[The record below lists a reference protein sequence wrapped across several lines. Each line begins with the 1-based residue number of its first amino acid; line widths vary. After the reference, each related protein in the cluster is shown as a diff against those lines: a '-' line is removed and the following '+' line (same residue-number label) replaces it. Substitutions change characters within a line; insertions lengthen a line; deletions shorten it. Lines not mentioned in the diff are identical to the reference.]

1 MENASTVRFSS
12 CRGVA
17 FEIKPHANPFAVDT
31 TDQNRYANAERE
43 ETSSRFRLP
52 WDFMRNASKVF
63 PSSIQHSM
71 SRASSHFCDLDSD
84 NEDEEEEKDDIF
96 YLEEG
101 GIKEGNEEHSE
112 TDEKAILASSASKH
126 SEKPQQPPVPKKR
139 ASRLSIILLDQ
150 GLFTVY
156 KRLFVLSLFLNV
168 LALVL
173 AATGN
178 FAYARNRAALFSI
191 ANILAL
197 TLCRSEAFLRIVFYL
212 TVNLLGHSFVPLR
225 IKIMVTSLLQSL
237 GGIHSGCGVSSI
249 AWLIYALVLTLKNRD
264 NTSTA
269 IIAVAST
276 ILSLL
281 CLTSAAAFPL
291 VRHLHHNVFERVH
304 RFAGWTALGLVW
316 AFIVL
321 TISYDPKSRSY
332 TDNLGSK
339 LIKTQEFWFTLTI
352 TVSILLP
359 WLTVRRVPV
368 DVSSL
373 SGHASLIK
381 FRGGVKSGILGRIS
395 PSPLSEWHAFGIISD
410 GKTSHMMLAGAVG
423 DFTKS
428 LVSKPP
434 THLWVRTVHFAG
446 LPYLVNLYDKVLLV
460 ATGSGICVFLSF
472 LMQQSKAEVYL
483 IWVAKGLDDNFGSE
497 IVNRIKDYPH
507 QDRIIVHDTAVL
519 GRPNVSEMSVEASKK
534 FGAQVVIVTSNPE
547 GSRDVVNACKASGV
561 PAFGPIWDS

>member
-17 FEIKPHANPFAVDT
+17 FEIKPHANPFAIDPN
-31 TDQNRYANAERE
+31 DQNRNVNAIPESR
-43 ETSSRFRLP
+43 RFRLP

-63 PSSIQHSM
+63 PSSMQHSM

-84 NEDEEEEKDDIF
+84 NDEEEEEERDSLY

-101 GIKEGNEEHSE
+101 GIKEGDEQHSE
-112 TDEKAILASSASKH
+112 NDEKAILASSASKH
-126 SEKPQQPPVPKKR
+126 SEKPQQTPIPKKR

-156 KRLFVLSLFLNV
+156 KRLFVVSLLLNI

-173 AATGN
+173 AATGH
-178 FAYARNRAALFSI
+178 FTYARNRASLFSI

-197 TLCRSEAFLRIVFYL
+197 TLCRSEAFLRLVFYL
-212 TVNLLGHSFVPLR
+212 TVNLLGHSFVPVR
-225 IKIMVTSLLQSL
+225 IKLAVTSLLQSL

-249 AWLIYALVLTLKNRD
+249 TWLVYALVLTLKDRD

-269 IIAVAST
+269 IIAVASA

-281 CLTSAAAFPL
+281 CLTSLAAFPL

-304 RFAGWTALGLVW
+304 RFAGWSALGLVW
-316 AFIVL
+316 AFVVL
-321 TISYDPKSRSY
+321 TISYDPISRSY
-332 TDNLGSK
+332 TDDLGSK
-339 LIKTQEFWFTLTI
+339 LIRTQEFWFTLAI
-352 TVSILLP
+352 TVAILLP

-434 THLWVRTVHFAG
+434 SHLWVRTVHFAG
-446 LPYLVNLYDKVLLV
+446 LPYLVNLYDKV
-460 ATGSGICVFLSF
+460 
-472 LMQQSKAEVYL
+472 
-483 IWVAKGLDDNFGSE
+483 N
-497 IVNRIKDYPH
+497 
-507 QDRIIVHDTAVL
+507 
-519 GRPNVSEMSVEASKK
+519 
-534 FGAQVVIVTSNPE
+534 
-547 GSRDVVNACKASGV
+547 
-561 PAFGPIWDS
+561 

>member
-17 FEIKPHANPFAVDT
+17 FEIKPHANPFAIIT
-31 TDQNRYANAERE
+31 TDQNLNANAERE
-43 ETSSRFRLP
+43 ETSRRFRLP
-52 WDFMRNASKVF
+52 KDFIRNASKAF
-63 PSSIQHSM
+63 PSSLQQSISL
-71 SRASSHFCDLDSD
+71 ASSHFCDLDSD
-84 NEDEEEEKDDIF
+84 NDEEEDEDDF
-96 YLEEG
+96 YYLEEG
-101 GIKEGNEEHSE
+101 VFKEGDD
-112 TDEKAILASSASKH
+112 TDENAILDSSSSKH

-139 ASRLSIILLDQ
+139 VSRLSIILLDQ
-150 GLFTVY
+150 D
-156 KRLFVLSLFLNV
+156 S
-168 LALVL
+168 
-173 AATGN
+173 
-178 FAYARNRAALFSI
+178 SP
-191 ANILAL
+191 
-197 TLCRSEAFLRIVFYL
+197 SEAFLRLVFYL
-212 TVNLLGHSFVPLR
+212 TVTILGRSFVPLR
-225 IKIMVTSLLQSL
+225 IKIAVTSLLQSL

-249 AWLIYALVLTLKNRD
+249 VWLVYSLILTLKDRD
-264 NTSTA
+264 NNSTA
-269 IIAVAST
+269 IIAVASA

-304 RFAGWTALGLVW
+304 RFAGWSALGLVW

-321 TISYDPKSRSY
+321 TTSYDPVSRSY
-332 TDNLGSK
+332 TDNIAST
-339 LIKTQEFWFTLTI
+339 LIKRQGFWFTLAI
-352 TVSILLP
+352 TVAIVLP

-368 DVSSL
+368 DISSL

-381 FRGGVKSGILGRIS
+381 FSGGVKPGILGRIS
-395 PSPLSEWHAFGIISD
+395 PSPLSEWHAFRIISD

-446 LPYLVNLYDKVLLV
+446 LPYLVNLYGK
-460 ATGSGICVFLSF
+460 
-472 LMQQSKAEVYL
+472 QSKAEVYL

-497 IVNRIKDYPH
+497 IVNRIKSYPH
-507 QDRIIVHDTAVL
+507 QDRIIVHDTAIL
-519 GRPNVSEMSVEASKK
+519 GRPNVSEMSVKASKK

>member
-17 FEIKPHANPFAVDT
+17 FEIKPNANPFAVVT
-31 TDQNRYANAERE
+31 TDQNRNVNAERE
-43 ETSSRFRLP
+43 GTSSRFRLP
-52 WDFMRNASKVF
+52 WDFMRNASKVV
-63 PSSIQHSM
+63 PSSIEHSM
-71 SRASSHFCDLDSD
+71 SRASSHFCDLDPD
-84 NEDEEEEKDDIF
+84 NDDEEEEKDDIF

-101 GIKEGNEEHSE
+101 GIKEGNEEHNE
-112 TDEKAILASSASKH
+112 TEEKAMLASSASKH
-126 SEKPQQPPVPKKR
+126 SEKPQQPPIPKKR
-139 ASRLSIILLDQ
+139 PSRLSIILLDQ

-156 KRLFVLSLFLNV
+156 KHLFVLSLSLNV

-197 TLCRSEAFLRIVFYL
+197 ILCRSEAFLRLVFYL
-212 TVNLLGHSFVPLR
+212 TVKLLGHSFVPLR
-225 IKIMVTSLLQSL
+225 IKIAVTALLQSL
-237 GGIHSGCGVSSI
+237 GGIHSGCGVSSV
-249 AWLIYALVLTLKNRD
+249 AWLIYALVLTLKDRD

-281 CLTSAAAFPL
+281 CLTC
-291 VRHLHHNVFERVH
+291 
-304 RFAGWTALGLVW
+304 LVW
-316 AFIVL
+316 AFVIL
-321 TISYDPKSRSY
+321 TVSYDPKSRSY
-332 TDNLGSK
+332 TDDLGSK
-339 LIKTQEFWFTLTI
+339 LIKTQEFWFTLVITI
-352 TVSILLP
+352 AILLP

-381 FRGGVKSGILGRIS
+381 FRGGLKSGILGRIS

-434 THLWVRTVHFAG
+434 THLWVRITC
-446 LPYLVNLYDKVLLV
+446 

-472 LMQQSKAEVYL
+472 LMQPSKAEVYL

-497 IVNRIKDYPH
+497 VVNRIKDYPH
-507 QDRIIVHDTAVL
+507 QDRIIVHDTAIL
-519 GRPNVSEMSVEASKK
+519 GRPNVSKMSVEASKK

>member
-17 FEIKPHANPFAVDT
+17 FEIKPHANPFAIIT
-31 TDQNRYANAERE
+31 TDQNLNANAERE
-43 ETSSRFRLP
+43 ETSRRFRLP
-52 WDFMRNASKVF
+52 KDFIRNASKAF
-63 PSSIQHSM
+63 PSSLQQSISL
-71 SRASSHFCDLDSD
+71 ASSHFCDLDSD
-84 NEDEEEEKDDIF
+84 NDEEEDEDDF
-96 YLEEG
+96 YYLEEG
-101 GIKEGNEEHSE
+101 VFKEGDD
-112 TDEKAILASSASKH
+112 TDENAILDSSSSKH

-139 ASRLSIILLDQ
+139 VSRLSIILLDQ
-150 GLFTVY
+150 DSSPFTNVSS
-156 KRLFVLSLFLNV
+156 SLHS
-168 LALVL
+168 
-173 AATGN
+173 TGRFN
-178 FAYARNRAALFSI
+178 YARNGASMFSI

-197 TLCRSEAFLRIVFYL
+197 TLCRSEAFLRLVFYL
-212 TVNLLGHSFVPLR
+212 TVTILGRSFVPLR
-225 IKIMVTSLLQSL
+225 IKIAVTSLLQSL

-249 AWLIYALVLTLKNRD
+249 VWLVYSLILTLKDRD
-264 NTSTA
+264 NNSTA
-269 IIAVAST
+269 IIAVASA

-304 RFAGWTALGLVW
+304 RFAGWSALGLVW

-321 TISYDPKSRSY
+321 TTSYDPVSRSY
-332 TDNLGSK
+332 TDNIAST
-339 LIKTQEFWFTLTI
+339 LIKRQGFWFTLAI
-352 TVSILLP
+352 TVAIVLP

-368 DVSSL
+368 DISSL

-381 FRGGVKSGILGRIS
+381 FSGGVKPGILGRIS
-395 PSPLSEWHAFGIISD
+395 PSPLSEWHAFRIISD

-446 LPYLVNLYDKVLLV
+446 LPYLVNLYGKVLLV

-497 IVNRIKDYPH
+497 IVNRIKSYPH
-507 QDRIIVHDTAVL
+507 QDRIIVHDTAIL
-519 GRPNVSEMSVEASKK
+519 GRPNVSEMSVKASKK

>member
-1 MENASTVRFSS
+1 QTRKKTKMENASTVRFSS

-17 FEIKPHANPFAVDT
+17 FEIKPHVNPFAIDNT
-31 TDQNRYANAERE
+31 TDRNRNANDERE

-84 NEDEEEEKDDIF
+84 YDEEEDAKDDIY

-101 GIKEGNEEHSE
+101 GISEGDEHHSE

-126 SEKPQQPPVPKKR
+126 SEKLSQPPIPKKR

-156 KRLFVLSLFLNV
+156 KRLFIVSLFLNV
-168 LALVL
+168 VALVL

-178 FAYARNRAALFSI
+178 FAYARNRASLFSI

-197 TLCRSEAFLRIVFYL
+197 TLCRSEAFLRLVFYL
-212 TVNLLGHSFVPLR
+212 TVSLLGRSFVPLR
-225 IKIMVTSLLQSL
+225 IKTAVTSLLQSL
-237 GGIHSGCGVSSI
+237 GGIHSGCGVSSV
-249 AWLIYALVLTLKNRD
+249 AWLIYSLVLTLKDRD

-269 IIAVAST
+269 IIAVASA

-304 RFAGWTALGLVW
+304 RFAGWSALGLVW

-321 TISYDPKSRSY
+321 TISYDPISRTY

-339 LIKTQEFWFTLTI
+339 LIKTQEFWFTLAITI
-352 TVSILLP
+352 AILLP

-368 DVSSL
+368 DRRRE
-373 SGHASLIK
+373 IRD
-381 FRGGVKSGILGRIS
+381 FRSDQSIS
-395 PSPLSEWHAFGIISD
+395 VVGMARFFGIISD
-410 GKTSHMMLAGAVG
+410 GQTSHMMLAGAVG

-472 LMQQSKAEVYL
+472 LLQQSKAEVYL

-507 QDRIIVHDTAVL
+507 QDRVIVHDTAIL
-519 GRPNVSEMSVEASKK
+519 GRPDVSKMSVEASKK

>member
-17 FEIKPHANPFAVDT
+17 FEIKPHANPFAVVT

-43 ETSSRFRLP
+43 GTSSRFRLP

-63 PSSIQHSM
+63 PTSIQHSM

-84 NEDEEEEKDDIF
+84 NEEEEEKDDIF

-178 FAYARNRAALFSI
+178 FVYARNRAALFSI

-212 TVNLLGHSFVPLR
+212 TVKLLGNSVVPLR
-225 IKIMVTSLLQSL
+225 IKIAVTSLLQSL
-237 GGIHSGCGVSSI
+237 GGIHSGCGISSI
-249 AWLIYALVLTLKNRD
+249 AWLIYALVLTLKDRD

-269 IIAVAST
+269 IIVVAST

-281 CLTSAAAFPL
+281 CLTSAAAF
-291 VRHLHHNVFERVH
+291 
-304 RFAGWTALGLVW
+304 AGWTALGLVW
-316 AFIVL
+316 AFIIL

-352 TVSILLP
+352 TVAILLP

-381 FRGGVKSGILGRIS
+381 FRGGVKAGILGRIS

-434 THLWVRTVHFAG
+434 THLWVRTVNFAG

-472 LMQQSKAEVYL
+472 LMQQSKAE
-483 IWVAKGLDDNFGSE
+483 

-507 QDRIIVHDTAVL
+507 QDRIIVHDTAIL

>member
-1 MENASTVRFSS
+1 MVNAPIVRFYS

-17 FEIKPHANPFAVDT
+17 SEINPHANPFAIFT
-31 TDQNRYANAERE
+31 NDQNRNANAERE
-43 ETSSRFRLP
+43 KSSSRFQLI
-52 WDFMRNASKVF
+52 RNASKVS
-63 PSSIQHSM
+63 PSSFQHSM
-71 SRASSHFCDLDSD
+71 SRTSSHFCDLDLD
-84 NEDEEEEKDDIF
+84 NEEEEEEDDNI
-96 YLEEG
+96 YYIEEG
-101 GIKEGNEEHSE
+101 GTKEGDEQHS
-112 TDEKAILASSASKH
+112 D
-126 SEKPQQPPVPKKR
+126 KPQQPPILKKR

-156 KRLFVLSLFLNV
+156 KRLFVTSLFLNV
-168 LALVL
+168 IALVL
-173 AATGN
+173 AATGR
-178 FAYARNRAALFSI
+178 FTYARNRAALFSL
-191 ANILAL
+191 ANILVL
-197 TLCRSEAFLRIVFYL
+197 TLCRSEAFLRLVFYL
-212 TVNLLGHSFVPLR
+212 TVKILGHSFVPLR
-225 IKIMVTSLLQSL
+225 IKTAVTSLLQSL

-249 AWLIYALVLTLKNRD
+249 AWLIYALVLTLKDRD
-264 NTSTA
+264 NASTA
-269 IIAVAST
+269 IIAVASA

-281 CLTSAAAFPL
+281 CLTSLAAFPL

-304 RFAGWTALGLVW
+304 RFSGWAALGLVW

-332 TDNLGSK
+332 TDDLGSK
-339 LIKTQEFWFTLTI
+339 LIKTQEFWFTLAI
-352 TVSILLP
+352 TVAVVLP
-359 WLTVRRVPV
+359 WLSVRRVPV

-507 QDRIIVHDTAVL
+507 QDRIIVHDTAIL
-519 GRPNVSEMSVEASKK
+519 GRPNVSEMSVKASKK
-534 FGAQVVIVTSNPE
+534 FEAQVVIVTSNPE

>member
-17 FEIKPHANPFAVDT
+17 FEIKPQANPFAINT
-31 TDQNRYANAERE
+31 ADQNRNANAERE
-43 ETSSRFRLP
+43 ETSRRFRLP
-52 WDFMRNASKVF
+52 RDFIRSASKVL
-63 PSSIQHSM
+63 PSSLQHSI
-71 SRASSHFCDLDSD
+71 SLASSHFCDLDSD
-84 NEDEEEEKDDIF
+84 NEEEEDEDDFF

-101 GIKEGNEEHSE
+101 VFKEGDEQHND
-112 TDEKAILASSASKH
+112 TDENAILDSSSSKH

-139 ASRLSIILLDQ
+139 VSRLSIILLDQ

-156 KRLFVLSLFLNV
+156 KRLFVVSLFLNV
-168 LALVL
+168 IPLVL
-173 AATGN
+173 AATGH
-178 FAYARNRAALFSI
+178 FTYARNRASLFSI

-197 TLCRSEAFLRIVFYL
+197 TLCRSEAFLRLVFYL
-212 TVNLLGHSFVPLR
+212 TVTILGRSFVPVGL
-225 IKIMVTSLLQSL
+225 KIAVTSLLQSL

-249 AWLIYALVLTLKNRD
+249 VWLVYSLVLTLKESG

-269 IIAVAST
+269 IIAVASA

-281 CLTSAAAFPL
+281 CLTSIAAFPL

-304 RFAGWTALGLVW
+304 RFAGWSALVLVW
-316 AFIVL
+316 AFVTL
-321 TISYDPKSRSY
+321 TISYDPVTRSY
-332 TDNLGSK
+332 TDNLASK
-339 LIKTQEFWFTLTI
+339 LIRRQEFWFTLAI
-352 TVSILLP
+352 TVAIVLP

-381 FRGGVKSGILGRIS
+381 FSGGVKSGILGRIS

-434 THLWVRTVHFAG
+434 THLWARTVHFAG

-460 ATGSGICVFLSF
+460 ATGSGICVFLSL
-472 LMQQSKAEVYL
+472 LMQQTKAEVYL

-497 IVNRIKDYPH
+497 IVNRIKAYPH
-507 QDRIIVHDTAVL
+507 QDRIIVHDTSIL
-519 GRPNVSEMSVEASKK
+519 GRPNVSEMSVKASKK
-534 FGAQVVIVTSNPE
+534 FEAQVVIVTSNPE

>member
-1 MENASTVRFSS
+1 MFQL
-12 CRGVA
+12 
-17 FEIKPHANPFAVDT
+17 I
-31 TDQNRYANAERE
+31 
-43 ETSSRFRLP
+43 
-52 WDFMRNASKVF
+52 RNASEVS
-63 PSSIQHSM
+63 PSSILHSM
-71 SRASSHFCDLDSD
+71 SRTSSHFCDLDFD
-84 NEDEEEEKDDIF
+84 KEEERERDDIC
-96 YLEEG
+96 YIEEG
-101 GIKEGNEEHSE
+101 VTKEV
-112 TDEKAILASSASKH
+112 DEQH
-126 SEKPQQPPVPKKR
+126 SEKPQQPPIPKKR
-139 ASRLSIILLDQ
+139 VSRLSIILLDQ

-156 KRLFVLSLFLNV
+156 KRLFVASLFLNV
-168 LALVL
+168 IALLL
-173 AATGN
+173 AATGH
-178 FAYARNRAALFSI
+178 FTYARNRASLFSL
-191 ANILAL
+191 ANILVL
-197 TLCRSEAFLRIVFYL
+197 TLCRSEAFLRLVFYL
-212 TVNLLGHSFVPLR
+212 TVNILGHSFVPLR
-225 IKIMVTSLLQSL
+225 IKTAATSLLQSL

-249 AWLIYALVLTLKNRD
+249 AWLVYALVLTLKNRD
-264 NTSTA
+264 NASTA
-269 IIAVAST
+269 IIAVAFA

-281 CLTSAAAFPL
+281 CLTSVAAFPL

-304 RFAGWTALGLVW
+304 RFSGWAALGLVW
-316 AFIVL
+316 EFVIL
-321 TISYDPKSRSY
+321 TISYDPMSRSY

-339 LIKTQEFWFTLTI
+339 LIKTQEFWFTLAI
-352 TVSILLP
+352 TVAVLLP
-359 WLTVRRVPV
+359 WLSVRRVPV

-446 LPYLVNLYDKVLLV
+446 LPYLVNLYDK
-460 ATGSGICVFLSF
+460 
-472 LMQQSKAEVYL
+472 SKAKVYL

-507 QDRIIVHDTAVL
+507 QDRVIVHDTAIL
-519 GRPNVSEMSVEASKK
+519 GRPNVSEMSVKASKK
-534 FGAQVVIVTSNPE
+534 FEAQVVIVTSNPE

>member
-1 MENASTVRFSS
+1 MENASTVRFYS

-17 FEIKPHANPFAVDT
+17 FEIKPHANPFAIIT
-31 TDQNRYANAERE
+31 TDQNLNANVERE
-43 ETSSRFRLP
+43 ETSRRFRLP
-52 WDFMRNASKVF
+52 KDFIRNASKAF
-63 PSSIQHSM
+63 PSSLQQSISL
-71 SRASSHFCDLDSD
+71 ASSHFCDLDSD
-84 NEDEEEEKDDIF
+84 NDEEEDEDDF
-96 YLEEG
+96 YYLEEG
-101 GIKEGNEEHSE
+101 VFKEGDEQRNN
-112 TDEKAILASSASKH
+112 TDENAILDSSSSKH
-126 SEKPQQPPVPKKR
+126 SEKPQQPPVPRKR
-139 ASRLSIILLDQ
+139 VSRLSIILLDQ

-156 KRLFVLSLFLNV
+156 KRLFVTSLFLNV
-168 LALVL
+168 VGLVL
-173 AATGN
+173 AATGR
-178 FAYARNRAALFSI
+178 FTYARNGASLFSI

-197 TLCRSEAFLRIVFYL
+197 TLCRSEAFLRLVFYL
-212 TVNLLGHSFVPLR
+212 TVTILGRSFIPLR
-225 IKIMVTSLLQSL
+225 IKIAVTSLLQSL

-249 AWLIYALVLTLKNRD
+249 VWLVYSLVLALKDRD
-264 NTSTA
+264 NNSTA
-269 IIAVAST
+269 IIAVASA

-304 RFAGWTALGLVW
+304 RFAGWSALGLVW

-321 TISYDPKSRSY
+321 TTSYDPVSRSY
-332 TDNLGSK
+332 TDNLASK
-339 LIKTQEFWFTLTI
+339 LIKTQEFWFTLAI
-352 TVSILLP
+352 TVAILLP

-368 DVSSL
+368 DISSL

-381 FRGGVKSGILGRIS
+381 FSGGVKPGILGRIS

-472 LMQQSKAEVYL
+472 LMQQSKADVYL

-497 IVNRIKDYPH
+497 IVNRIKAYPH
-507 QDRIIVHDTAVL
+507 QDRIIVHDTAIL
-519 GRPNVSEMSVEASKK
+519 GRPNVSEMSVKASKK